1 MNAFFYI
8 LLSLLGLVLLLKT
21 NSRVKRVSVYNKI
34 NETDEYKREDKK
46 EDKRNVKNQ
55 HKDFS
60 LFIKIPFFL
69 DKPIYFK
76 LFLITIILM
85 AIVILTESNLVEV
98 NFINLLIFGLIT
110 MMIVLYL
117 PKIIIKKIV
126 TRRTDSML
134 KSLPFFIDI
143 TAACVQSG
151 MTIDNSL
158 SYTAKKF
165 KLINSDLSLV
175 IIKITKRAEI
185 NGLEAAIKEFHQ
197 CSSSMEIRMFCSAL
211 QYSIIFG
218 SSIYEQ
224 LIKLSQD
231 IREMQLLVMEEKI
244 SKLSTKLTFPLF
256 IFILIPFIILVIS
269 PSVLEI
275 LTYVQK

>member
-34 NETDEYKREDKK
+34 NEADEYKHKREDKR
-46 EDKRNVKNQ
+46 DVKNQ
-55 HKDFS
+55 HKDLS
-60 LFIKIPFFL
+60 IFIKTPFFL
-69 DKPIYFK
+69 EKPIYFK
-76 LFLITIILM
+76 LFLITISLM

-98 NFINLLIFGLIT
+98 NFINLLFFGLIT

-117 PKIIIKKIV
+117 PKIIIKQIV
-126 TRRTDSML
+126 TRRTNSML

-165 KLINSDLSLV
+165 KLINSDLSLI

-185 NGLEAAIKEFHQ
+185 NGLESAIKEFHQ

-224 LIKLSQD
+224 LTKLSQD